1 MKLTILIIFFELII
15 LYTRCQNDQNT
26 KNNSV
31 EESQNQIEPQE
42 NVDFTRSE
50 QIRVTFNFASIIA
63 NTTITQGS
71 KILVMD
77 AINSSGLL
85 IQNLLKVNPRPN
97 PIKIKEDY
105 QMAFT
110 KEENSSLDD
119 LILNTD
125 LFIYVSW
132 YEDNSTTIAKSAAYF
147 IDRYPIIGR
156 IFVNHA
162 QLNAENQRYQNNQLI
177 KIFVHELTHILV
189 FSRPIYVDW
198 INPQTNKPYGQN
210 IYQMLQTSIIDGQ
223 KFTVLTTPKSQEQFQ
238 SHYKCVD
245 ILGSPLEQVT
255 SKSHFPQQVLR
266 DELMDSNIVKLAA
279 DMTQFTMAVY
289 KDSNFYTDVNEN
301 LFTYS
306 GWGYHEGCQYF
317 SYVNNTQTIIYQQLN
332 LITPKLMDSK
342 CDPAGYGK
350 YNTKYLL
357 NDKNGFESSTQTYCS
372 LFKTDETKFSGEK
385 FSNQSKCFSS
395 SLKVNTV
402 FSPFFSEYKNTRCYK
417 TTCMESG
424 SLLLNTSFNQTFQC
438 DFPGQMIYIQD
449 GQLWGYINC
458 PSNFQIICGKKLF
471 CKDDCSLKG
480 FCLKGI
486 CVCRQGYGGL
496 DCNTDLK
503 QNEVIYEKNVVKE
516 CPDNTYLNPNN
527 VCMDDCV
534 EGYYKKG
541 KICLKC
547 FSKCSECI
555 GPAANQ
561 CKKCNMQYHLSH
573 GECLEKKLC
582 SQIEQQMQNC
592 QVCAGEICTSCLSG
606 HFLRDSACIK
616 CSSNCLEC
624 FKETDF
630 CLSCQ
635 SGFILQQ
642 NKCIPPSQGIKG
654 CTLQDQNTPSICLQ
668 CQNNYFLDLNN
679 KCIFCKEGYYYD
691 HQKQTCQKCNNNC
704 KSCINQPDICTSC
717 FSNYFFNLKNN
728 VCVMLENPQKSRI
741 LNPINSNPLLLG
753 ENDFFY
759 YQQQASENCHFSCQI
774 CSSSEYDSCLVCAS
788 NRIFTSSLV
797 DYKNFCICP
806 PGTSDYGAF
815 GCFNDNIMEQ
825 VQFAFITVAVLSI
838 AQFTFSAF
846 FERGSLMS
854 LFTLIDYFQS
864 ISFLRFINKMYYTN
878 LDDVFRMLQFTNIF
892 NIQVLFERHK
902 KYDDFSVN
910 SKFLLEKK
918 TFKFFQ
924 DSLIL
929 VVILFSFQLAYLV
942 LSAKKFN
949 QQKSVKDMAQRFM
962 IFLNIFAV
970 QEMALNIILN
980 IQFSSVEKISI
991 IQIVFGIIFMK
1002 LIIIQTIYFIILQL
1016 KQDIKYLNKGDKY
1029 DVSIKIPQI
1038 PVSIFNLQLQPVYN
1052 KGIQIKQPSIQEFCK
1067 NESTK
1072 QGISSE
1078 QRQTLIKEL
1087 YKNES
1092 TQQGLSS
1099 DKEII
1104 NLEQNSQNLINQQ
1117 NQQQNPKNS
1126 IFKRQKL
1133 QYLIC
1138 YFAFTLLKII
1148 YPILLSL
1155 QSISADVLLICVG
1168 GVFIFKLIVACIMAR
1183 KSNKKTLCYIFFKQI
1198 QFLAIIGFYITLI
1211 KLDNKITSTVLSASL
1226 GVLTYVDSVIYTITK
1241 LVEMIYKGVKHF
1253 IKNKKIFHNQQ

>member
-1 MKLTILIIFFELII
+1 MRLTIFIIFFELII
-15 LYTRCQNDQNT
+15 LNVNCQKEYNT
-26 KNNSV
+26 KNSTLQQ
-31 EESQNQIEPQE
+31 SQNQKPPKE
-42 NVDFTRSE
+42 NVDFTKSE
-50 QIRVTFNFASIIA
+50 PIRVTFNYASIIA
-63 NTTITQGS
+63 NTTYTQQS
-71 KILVMD
+71 KTLVMN
-77 AINSSGLL
+77 AIDSSGLL

-97 PIKIKEDY
+97 PINIKEIY
-105 QMAFT
+105 HMCFT
-110 KEENSSLDD
+110 KEEIASLEDQ
-119 LILNTD
+119 IHNTD
-125 LFIYVSW
+125 LFVYISW
-132 YEDNSTTIAKSAAYF
+132 FEDNSTTIAKSATCF
-147 IDRYPIIGR
+147 VDRYPIIGR
-156 IFVNHA
+156 IFINHA
-162 QLNAENQRYQNNQLI
+162 KLNAENNKYQNDQLI
-177 KIFVHELTHILV
+177 KIFVHELTHILA
-189 FSRPIYVDW
+189 FSIPIYVDW
-198 INPQTNKPYGQN
+198 INPQTNKPYGQLVN
-210 IYQMLQTSIIDGQ
+210 KKLLNSIVDGQ

-245 ILGSPLEQVT
+245 ILGPPLEQLM
-255 SKSHFPQQVLR
+255 SKSHFPQQVMR

-306 GWGYHEGCQYF
+306 GWGYHEGCKYF
-317 SYVNNTQTIIYQQLN
+317 SYVNNTQTMIYEQLN

-372 LFKTDETKFSGEK
+372 LFKMTDVKFSGEV
-385 FSNQSKCFSS
+385 FSDQSKCFSS

-402 FSPFFSEYKNTRCYK
+402 HSPFFSQYKNTRCYK
-417 TTCMESG
+417 TTCLDSG
-424 SLLLNTSFNQTFQC
+424 SLNLSTSFNQTFQC
-438 DFPGQMIYIQD
+438 DFPGQIINMQD
-449 GQLWGYINC
+449 GEMQGYIKC
-458 PSNFQIICGKKLF
+458 PGNFEIFCGKKLF
-471 CKDDCSLKG
+471 CKDDCGLKG

-486 CVCRQGYGGL
+486 CVCREGYGGL

-503 QNEVIYEKNVVKE
+503 QNEVINEKDIVKE

-527 VCMDDCV
+527 VCMSECI
-534 EGYYKKG
+534 EGYYKNG

-547 FSKCSECI
+547 SSKCSECK

-561 CKKCNMQYHLSH
+561 CTKCNMQYHLQH
-573 GECLEKKLC
+573 GECLEKQIC
-582 SQIEQQMQNC
+582 SQKEQQEQNC

-654 CTLQDQNTPSICLQ
+654 CTLYDQNNPSICLQ
-668 CQNNYFLDLNN
+668 CQDIYFLDLNN
-679 KCIFCKEGYYYD
+679 KCVFCDQGYYYD
-691 HQKQTCQKCNNNC
+691 HQKQTCQKCNSNC
-704 KSCINQPDICTSC
+704 KSCINYPDICTSC
-717 FSNYFFNLKNN
+717 FNNYFFNLKNN

-774 CSSSEYDSCLVCAS
+774 CSSSEYDSCLVCSS

-815 GCFNDNIMEQ
+815 GCFNDYVMEQ
-825 VQFAFITVAVLSI
+825 VKFAFITVAVLSI

-910 SKFLLEKK
+910 SKLLLEKK

-929 VVILFSFQLAYLV
+929 IVVLFCFQLAYLI
-942 LSAKKFN
+942 LSAKKFK
-949 QQKSVKDMAQRFM
+949 QHKIMKQMAQRFI

-991 IQIVFGIIFMK
+991 IQIVFGIIFMN
-1002 LIIIQTIYFIILQL
+1002 LIIIQTIHLVTQLSKQNKYII
-1016 KQDIKYLNKGDKY
+1016 KENKCN
-1029 DVSIKIPQI
+1029 VMIQIPQI
-1038 PVSIFNLQLQPVYN
+1038 PESIVNLQPQPEQS
-1052 KGIQIKQPSIQEFCK
+1052 KEIQIKQNSLKEFCK
-1067 NESTK
+1067 NDSNQ
-1072 QGISSE
+1072 QGISTDQE
-1078 QRQTLIKEL
+1078 MNNQ
-1087 YKNES
+1087 
-1092 TQQGLSS
+1092 
-1099 DKEII
+1099 
-1104 NLEQNSQNLINQQ
+1104 EQNKIKQQ
-1117 NQQQNPKNS
+1117 NYQKGPKNS
-1126 IFKRQKL
+1126 IINREQL

-1138 YFAFTLLKII
+1138 FFAFILLKII
-1148 YPILLSL
+1148 YPILLTL
-1155 QSISADVLLICVG
+1155 QSRSAELVLIYVG
-1168 GVFIFKLIVACIMAR
+1168 GVVIFKLIAACIILR
-1183 KSNKKTLCYIFFKQI
+1183 KYNKKTIGYIIFKQI
-1198 QFLAIIGFYITLI
+1198 QFLAIIGLYITLI
-1211 KLDNKITSTVLSASL
+1211 KLDNKITSTVLSGSIGIL
-1226 GVLTYVDSVIYTITK
+1226 IYIDSAIYTISK
-1241 LVEMIYKGVKHF
+1241 LMKMIYKSMKHF
-1253 IKNKKIFHNQQ
+1253 IKYKKMTLNQQ